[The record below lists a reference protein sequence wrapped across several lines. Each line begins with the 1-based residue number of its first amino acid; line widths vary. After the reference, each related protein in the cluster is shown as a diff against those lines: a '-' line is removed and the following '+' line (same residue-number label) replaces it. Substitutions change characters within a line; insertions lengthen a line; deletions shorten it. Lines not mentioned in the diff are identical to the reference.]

1 MTTKL
6 HMEKIHLALVSGSVW
21 VVLVLT
27 PNPITGDPGM
37 SIHPALKTW
46 GYWCRHTSQQQPC
59 ELLSPAVIHKGRERL
74 DSGSTG

>member
-27 PNPITGDPGM
+27 PNPITGDPGT
-37 SIHPALKTW
+37 SIHPALKTR
-46 GYWCRHTSQQQPC
+46 GYRCRHAGQHEPC